1 MADDLTGKV
10 VADKYGV
17 ETLIRESDSGDL
29 FAARHEI
36 RDTPLTLQIL
46 PQALAIDARW
56 SKAFVERARKAS
68 AAADPN
74 ILNITDFGTDAHGV
88 TYAVYEPIDGK
99 TLRELLDEADTL
111 EQARAIDIARQ
122 IAAGVAAAHE
132 KGISHGALSPS
143 DVFIRS
149 GDDAKDTVKVFGF
162 GRDPKDVGRDA
173 DIRYLAPEQL
183 TKTPAG
189 DHRSD
194 IYSLGAILYEMLS
207 GVVPFDGKTPGEIL
221 KKIDAEP
228 PPPMSAFRRDLLPD
242 IEPIILTALAAD
254 PERRYQS
261 IAAFGED
268 LGLASGA
275 SADKTSAAAA
285 GSKRNV
291 WQTAFIVLAGVVLL
305 GIALIY
311 ATTVRRTD
319 PTATA
324 QAEPGT
330 LPVQPIGPATGAQ
343 EESLAKMPDLTP
355 EDIAAMQ
362 AGTMDVPPGT
372 VPGGDGYN
380 AWASGAP
387 PVGAPPPTGQPPAQ
401 YVPPGGQTVTVDPN
415 GGSQFMPPEGGVILV
430 PVPQGNSNTAAK
442 PTPTP
447 KNAGGNTATPTGTPK
462 PMVSPT
468 PKPASSPAKPA
479 ATPKKKPGE
488 EEL

>member
-1 MADDLTGKV
+1 MVDDPTGKV
-10 VADKYGV
+10 VADKYRI
-17 ETLIRESDSGDL
+17 ESLIGESDAGDL
-29 FAARHEI
+29 YAARHEI
-36 RDTPLTLQIL
+36 RDTPVTLQIL

-56 SKAFVERARKAS
+56 SKSFIDKARKAS

-88 TYAVYEPIDGK
+88 TYAVYEPINGK
-99 TLRELLDEADTL
+99 TLREILDEADTL
-111 EQARAIDIARQ
+111 EEGRAVLLARQ
-122 IAAGVAAAHE
+122 IATGVAAAHE
-132 KGISHGALSPS
+132 KGVAHGSLEPTS
-143 DVFIRS
+143 VFVRT
-149 GDDAKDTVKVFGF
+149 DDEGKETVKVFGLGGDPSIV
-162 GRDPKDVGRDA
+162 GRNSDPK
-173 DIRYLAPEQL
+173 YLAPEQL
-183 TKTPAG
+183 SKIPTG
-189 DHRSD
+189 DARSD
-194 IYSLGAILYEMLS
+194 IFALGAMLYEMLS
-207 GVVPFDGKTPGEIL
+207 GVVPFDGKTASEVL
-221 KKIDAEP
+221 KKINAEP
-228 PPPMSAFRRDLLPD
+228 PPPISAFRRDLHPEL
-242 IEPIILTALAAD
+242 EPIILTALAAD

-268 LGLASGA
+268 LGLAAGTEKETA
-275 SADKTSAAAA
+275 AAAA

-319 PTATA
+319 PTETA

-430 PVPQGNSNTAAK
+430 PVPTGNSNTAAK

-447 KNAGGNTATPTGTPK
+447 KNANTATPTGTPK

-468 PKPASSPAKPA
+468 PKPASSPAKPV

-488 EEL
+488 EEEL